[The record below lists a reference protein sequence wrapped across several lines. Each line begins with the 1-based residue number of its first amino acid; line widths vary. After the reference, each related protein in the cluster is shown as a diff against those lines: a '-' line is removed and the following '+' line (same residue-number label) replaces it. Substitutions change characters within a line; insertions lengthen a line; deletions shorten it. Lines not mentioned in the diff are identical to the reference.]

1 MDGVKN
7 KIDFIRNYTLFIL
20 PTEDYTHRF
29 KLKNSGESLYC
40 ERLLG
45 WNSWMQLKNVMKNL
59 RRITDHF
66 TGKKNAMENLRRITD
81 HFTGIYRL
89 WPI

>member
-40 ERLLG
+40 DYWDG
-45 WNSWMQLKNVMKNL
+45 AAGCS
-59 RRITDHF
+59 
-66 TGKKNAMENLRRITD
+66 
-81 HFTGIYRL
+81 
-89 WPI
+89 